1 MPAGMV
7 ALTPR
12 SSNDAAPTQEAVS
25 QVRFVLFSDADLA
38 VFDRVL
44 KEL

>member
-1 MPAGMV
+1 V
-7 ALTPR
+7 ALRTIR
-12 SSNDAAPTQEAVS
+12 DAAPTLEAVS
-25 QVRFVLFSDADLA
+25 LVSLVRFVLFSDADLA